1 MLKERRLAAESVAEQ
16 LFAAEAAI
24 DAAIQAVA
32 MLTATMPKARMDAN
46 VAPMIGHDAML
57 QASRTCA
64 SLMDAR
70 TGICATHEA
79 LAVAQRQVGLAAVGF
94 GSLGK
99 GRDVHQPPLHA
110 VSTTTEVAEDVAVQ
124 AA

>member
-1 MLKERRLAAESVAEQ
+1 MLKERRLAAESVADQ
-16 LFAAEAAI
+16 LFAAEAVI

-32 MLTATMPKARMDAN
+32 QLTAIMPKARLEAN
-46 VAPMIGHDAML
+46 LAPMIGHEALL

-79 LAVAQRQVGLAAVGF
+79 LAIAQKQVGLGAIAF
-94 GSLGK
+94 GSFTKARMEYNNTL
-99 GRDVHQPPLHA
+99 RA
-110 VSTTTEVAEDVAVQ
+110 VTDEAVVQ

>member
-1 MLKERRLAAESVAEQ
+1 MLKERRLAAESVAVQ

-24 DAAIQAVA
+24 DAAIRAVA
-32 MLTATMPKARMDAN
+32 QLTAIMPKARLEAN
-46 VAPMIGHDAML
+46 LAPMIGHEALL

-79 LAVAQRQVGLAAVGF
+79 LAVAQKQAGLGAIAF
-94 GSLGK
+94 GSFAKEMMERKSNL
-99 GRDVHQPPLHA
+99 RA
-110 VSTTTEVAEDVAVQ
+110 VTDEPATQ